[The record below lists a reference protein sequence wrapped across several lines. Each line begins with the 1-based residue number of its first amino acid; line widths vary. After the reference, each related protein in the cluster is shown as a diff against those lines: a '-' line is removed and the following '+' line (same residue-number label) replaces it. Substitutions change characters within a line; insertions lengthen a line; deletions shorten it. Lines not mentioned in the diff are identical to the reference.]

1 MAVRP
6 SIPLSERG
14 GPAGS
19 GLKGGALIVELKNLR
34 LCEAGIQYSRY
45 KDYIIYRLEDAGDPS
60 VPFLEQS
67 SAAYQE
73 GEDGRVLEFPIG
85 SQCMEEWGISTE
97 TLAEWAKVNT
107 PRLLPAQVVG
117 MSGLMGGARIRKDGK
132 ERDGVFS
139 DQPDGTVW
147 SCGYY
152 V

>member
-1 MAVRP
+1 M
-6 SIPLSERG
+6 
-14 GPAGS
+14 
-19 GLKGGALIVELKNLR
+19 ELKNLR

-60 VPFLEQS
+60 VPFLDLS
-67 SAAYQE
+67 LTFWVYQE

-132 ERDGVFS
+132 ERWCIF
-139 DQPDGTVW
+139 
-147 SCGYY
+147 
-152 V
+152 